1 VSNIQYSLSV
11 NVNKAPFSLTL
22 SSGNVTAVQNTAGV
36 LAQTLILSTTTSAVS
51 TASASALGFAFLRN
65 IATATAST
73 ATVSFG
79 RVSGTTLFDSVTLRP
94 GEVSFLRLSPGNYA
108 ARAAVTGLPLL
119 VQILED

>member
-1 VSNIQYSLSV
+1 MSNIQYSLSV
-11 NVNKAPFSLTL
+11 NVNKPPFTL
-22 SSGNVTAVQNTAGV
+22 SLNADNVTAVQNTSGF
-36 LAQTLILSTTTSAVS
+36 LAQTLILGTTTSAVS
-51 TASASALGFAFLRN
+51 TSSASALGFAFLRN

-108 ARAAVTGLPLL
+108 AKAAVSGLPLL